1 MELVE
6 WFYRTI
12 KQAISCFEHFCDL
25 FKLPLAGDKSWLW
38 STEQS
43 GRKELVG
50 IVLQGQPVPI
60 KHQERELGFDMTYT
74 KKVSKKVFK
83 ARILKTHAKRRK
95 IRQCGVAKIHK
106 PRLVRASAFATLA
119 YASQVVVPNGCEL
132 RSLRAATAKAIGAG
146 RTCESPYLSLML
158 TGKDNLDPE
167 FNIVL
172 NALRTLRRLFCMPSY
187 PKQQFLNMVNKPGAR
202 PGPAASLSKNLKKW
216 KLILKLSKMEL

>member
-1 MELVE
+1 
-6 WFYRTI
+6 
-12 KQAISCFEHFCDL
+12 
-25 FKLPLAGDKSWLW
+25 
-38 STEQS
+38 
-43 GRKELVG
+43 
-50 IVLQGQPVPI
+50 
-60 KHQERELGFDMTYT
+60 MTYT

-83 ARILKTHAKRRK
+83 ARILKTHAKLRK